1 MPVNLQLQYMGWNDQ
16 MKYIKYKN
24 YLLLVLIREN
34 KTLLAT
40 YLQKLILAKYSS
52 GTQSQ
57 KSILTKY
64 FYNVDLWK

>member
-1 MPVNLQLQYMGWNDQ
+1 

-64 FYNVDLWK
+64 FYDVDL

>member
-1 MPVNLQLQYMGWNDQ
+1 

-40 YLQKLILAKYSS
+40 YLQKLILAKYTS
-52 GTQSQ
+52 GPQSQ
-57 KSILTKY
+57 KSILTKC
-64 FYNVDLWK
+64 FYNVDL